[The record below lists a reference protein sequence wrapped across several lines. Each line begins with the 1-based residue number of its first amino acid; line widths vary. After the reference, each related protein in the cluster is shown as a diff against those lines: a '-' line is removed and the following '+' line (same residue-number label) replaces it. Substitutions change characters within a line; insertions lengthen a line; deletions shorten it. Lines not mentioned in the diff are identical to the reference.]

1 MPTLTCASMIAGPEM
16 YMAAC
21 GRQPC
26 LPTAPAGS
34 LCSQL
39 SGHCNFRSTS
49 VCWTVP
55 WYCLHLHCNSVITCN
70 LINLIRLGICMS
82 HAVTACV
89 QVVLR
94 IVLHGR
100 DIRERIGAL
109 KVLQAFCVANSEG
122 QQALI
127 TTVTLP
133 STKPQQTTGE
143 LAAAL

>member
-1 MPTLTCASMIAGPEM
+1 MPANSTCWKPL
-16 YMAAC
+16 
-21 GRQPC
+21 
-26 LPTAPAGS
+26 LPAFRALQLPLYKCVLDGS
-34 LCSQL
+34 LVLPASARQQR
-39 SGHCNFRSTS
+39 H
-49 VCWTVP
+49 
-55 WYCLHLHCNSVITCN
+55 HLN
-70 LINLIRLGICMS
+70 LVSLILLGICMS

-133 STKPQQTTGE
+133 STKPLQTTGE
-143 LAAAL
+143 STAAL